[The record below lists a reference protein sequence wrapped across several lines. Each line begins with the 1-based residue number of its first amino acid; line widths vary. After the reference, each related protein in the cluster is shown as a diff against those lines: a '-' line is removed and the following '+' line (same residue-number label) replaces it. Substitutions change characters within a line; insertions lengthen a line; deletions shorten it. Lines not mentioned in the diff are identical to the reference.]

1 MGSCRPRYRSGYRVV
16 SLFAY
21 ADDIP
26 GGAAESQYHQAA
38 SRVIPRTDMSDN
50 GKRGEEGLG
59 TGVVVK
65 ATPKTKT
72 KVDVQGTDVE

>member
-16 SLFAY
+16 SLVAY

-38 SRVIPRTDMSDN
+38 SSVIPRTDMSDN

-59 TGVVVK
+59 NGCRR
-65 ATPKTKT
+65 
-72 KVDVQGTDVE
+72 QGAAEDEDEGRCTRY